1 MIRISTLLIVISTLT
16 FQSSQGSPA
25 PSPSS
30 TPRKPAIRLTCA
42 PRISFA
48 SPRQPA
54 TVWATL
60 HIVRPDEALWCPSI
74 SWYADGNFQSGIQ
87 SDCPPYTVARA
98 ATKGEELEWWSEES
112 SRQFLFRS
120 GNHTIS
126 VRLSKMGKVVGSS
139 ECSVYV
145 R

>member
-1 MIRISTLLIVISTLT
+1 MLRFNALLIVISTIVA
-16 FQSSQGSPA
+16 QSSQGSPSPT
-25 PSPSS
+25 PSG
-30 TPRKPAIRLTCA
+30 TPRKPAIRLTCT

-74 SWYADGNFQSGIQ
+74 SWYADGNFQGGID
-87 SDCPPYTVARA
+87 SDCPPYIVARA
-98 ATKGEELEWWSEES
+98 DTKGEELEWWSEES
-112 SRQFLFRS
+112 SRQFAFRS
-120 GNHTIS
+120 GNHKIA

-139 ECSVYV
+139 ECLVYV